1 MRAVFALKT
10 IVQVHTGNG
19 NTRVKIGEKLQH
31 AAEHSTREWY
41 GGMWFDVEGLSS
53 KDHQRPAHPPDLA
66 LEKEWAFL
74 GGDDGSVVETR
85 AASLRSFGRDYVVV
99 FREGVALP
107 TDALLDIV
115 HNAHAVLV
123 LRGTDEYFYL
133 HNRFVLSTEEEEAL
147 VEWGIGRPLF
157 ANSCLAVGGTLL
169 VAFAEK
175 IWGPAVVGTLLV
187 AASGYRVQGA
197 LTKVLRVRSVAWT
210 THKLVPSGIHGIE
223 RVVQLVLVTLVAL
236 ADLLDDRVLL
246 LTALTLAA
254 AQVVVMEYVG
264 QACLTWGYVKY
275 HRILCAQLGVWT
287 GVCAG
292 LAAWLWLSYVFA
304 VYLGCMVFGSML
316 LGVLLYVGLS
326 FSFDEDRE
334 WTFFGALLSIVAFG
348 ITGVMIWASVL
359 GWDEADLKYSPKSLL
374 PWRWPLIRS
383 PDSFSSV
390 FRVVGLWLGAGVG
403 CFIVVYIVVGVLSF
417 RISSD
422 ASVEPGPDK
431 RTRERK
437 KKGVFSHYHESSIP
451 SRNLLEPGVGEQ
463 GRDVAQQTQTAPIAS
478 VV

>member
-19 NTRVKIGEKLQH
+19 HTRVKTGERLQNVV
-31 AAEHSTREWY
+31 EDSTREW
-41 GGMWFDVEGLSS
+41 GREANFDAEGLSS
-53 KDHQRPAHPPDLA
+53 EDDQRPAHPPDLA
-66 LEKEWAFL
+66 LEKEWVFR

-85 AASLRSFGRDYVVV
+85 SVYLSGCCRDYVVV

-115 HNAHAVLV
+115 HNVHAVLV

-210 THKLVPSGIHGIE
+210 THKLVPSGIHGME

-254 AQVVVMEYVG
+254 AQVVIMEYVG
-264 QACLTWGYVKY
+264 QACLTWGYAKY
-275 HRILCAQLGVWT
+275 HRDLCAQLGVWT

-292 LAAWLWLSYVFA
+292 LAASLWLWYVFA
-304 VYLGCMVFGSML
+304 GFFACFFLGLTLVVLFLVGIYSFCNNFDNDPAMLTIFFIGSYGSV
-316 LGVLLYVGLS
+316 GVG
-326 FSFDEDRE
+326 
-334 WTFFGALLSIVAFG
+334 
-348 ITGVMIWASVL
+348 IWASVL

-390 FRVVGLWLGAGVG
+390 FRVVGLWLGVGVG

-417 RISSD
+417 GISSD

-463 GRDVAQQTQTAPIAS
+463 ARDVAQQTQTAPIAS